1 MTNFFRKIW
10 HFKKKIIV
18 GFWYRIKPRW
28 KARWVTSFII
38 WVLLLV
44 YVGFGVYF
52 GIQVYVK
59 KSEDKSVIFASKIY
73 PFAAATVSGNIVWV
87 KDYYKQLNYIKQFS
101 EKTKQPLPDKNGLRK
116 QIIDQLLENRL
127 LSFQAVKNGVRV
139 SSKDID
145 DAYQKII
152 DESGGEANV
161 QKVLRELYGMNEKE
175 FKNLLKQQVIKE
187 KFQNEAIAQVK
198 VFHILNK
205 DEAKANEVANKA
217 RSGEDWNSLAK
228 TYSEDVK
235 TRDNGGDLGWI
246 ARGNLV
252 IDNLQ
257 VPEFENAAFK
267 ANKGEIFGPVKTQA
281 GFQVGKLDDKK
292 GKIQESYSSWLE
304 NLKKKT
310 KIFILIK

>member
-1 MTNFFRKIW
+1 MKVILAKIW
-10 HFKKKIIV
+10 YFFKKLFIN
-18 GFWYRIKPRW
+18 FWYRIKPRRE
-28 KARWVTSFII
+28 ARWVTSFVI
-38 WVLLLV
+38 WVLLLT
-44 YVGFGVYF
+44 YVGFGIYF
-52 GIQVYVK
+52 GIQIYAK
-59 KSEDKSVIFASKIY
+59 KSESKNMIFIAKIY
-73 PFAAATVSGNIVWV
+73 PFPAATISGNIVWV
-87 KDYYKQLNYIKQFS
+87 KDYYLQLSYIKQFS
-101 EKTKQPLPDKNGLRK
+101 EKTKQDLPDSESLKK

-145 DAYQKII
+145 DAYQKIV

-161 QKVLRELYGMNEKE
+161 QKVLIELYGMSEKE
-175 FKNLLKQQVIKE
+175 FKDLLKQQVIKE
-187 KFQNEAIAQVK
+187 KFQNEAIGHVK

-217 RSGEDWNSLAK
+217 RSGEDWNELAK
-228 TYSEDVK
+228 AYSEDVK

-257 VPEFENAAFK
+257 VPEFEDAAFK
-267 ANKGEIFGPVKTQA
+267 AKKDEIFGPVKTQA
-281 GFQVGKLDDKK
+281 GFQVGKLEDKK

-304 NLKKKT
+304 SLKKNT
-310 KIFILIK
+310 KIFIFIK